1 MGPYPCAAGPTR
13 PRPYGNPTSI
23 CDLTIN
29 STALVEFVH
38 PDRAYVVCSTQRS
51 GSTFLCSL
59 LASTGVAGDPLEFF
73 EAMAETRLP
82 PHPGFF
88 LAGLPATGLG
98 IRDDR
103 QSTDAPEYSDLRLV
117 NGWRGHLERT
127 FRVGTTGNGVFATKL
142 MWNQMPEMQ
151 WHASALPELAGLEG
165 ADLLAAL
172 LGRPSYVWVR
182 RRDKVR
188 QAISLWRALQ
198 TRTWRREHQT
208 QSDEAHQPKYSF
220 EAIEHL
226 RRRLD
231 ADDRAWG
238 RFFAESGNQP
248 LELHYENDI
257 APDPR
262 TAVARIHTHLGI
274 DLPAGWEPRTSLL
287 RQSDDLNDV
296 WRAAYDRDAVAPA
309 NVV

>member
-1 MGPYPCAAGPTR
+1 MVDTPATP
-13 PRPYGNPTSI
+13 
-23 CDLTIN
+23 
-29 STALVEFVH
+29 EH
-38 PDRAYVVCSTQRS
+38 AYLVCSTQRS

-73 EAMAETRLP
+73 EATAETRLP

-88 LAGLPATGLG
+88 LAGLPVTGVG

-103 QSTDAPEYSDLRLV
+103 LSTEAPEYSDLRSV
-117 NGWRGHLERT
+117 DGWRAHLERT
-127 FRVGTTGNGVFATKL
+127 FRLGTTRNGVFATKL
-142 MWNQMPEMQ
+142 MWNQLPEMQ
-151 WHASALPELAGLEG
+151 WHAAALPELAGLEG
-165 ADLLAAL
+165 AEL
-172 LGRPSYVWVR
+172 LGALFGQPSYVWVR

-198 TRTWRREHQT
+198 TRTWRREQT
-208 QSDEAHQPKYSF
+208 SDGDDAQRLQYSF

-231 ADDRAWG
+231 ADDQAWG
-238 RFFAESGNQP
+238 RFFLATGNQP
-248 LELHYENDI
+248 LELHYEDDV

-262 TAVARIHTHLGI
+262 AAVALVHTHVGI
-274 DLPAGWEPRTSLL
+274 DVPAMWEPTTSLL

-296 WRAAYDRDAVAPA
+296 WRAAYDRDAVALA
-309 NVV
+309 NV